1 MNNIKGLFH
10 RLGKAED
17 GAAAVEFGLLAT
29 IVITMLLGVLQ
40 VGIGMQNYNAV
51 RNVSAEV
58 ARYAMV
64 QYETGNKLSNSQIRT
79 YALSTA
85 RSAPYLLDHTRVEA
99 SVLDAFPQRVAGAR
113 ELNLQIRYQVPIIIG
128 FLGIPDPQIGYRR
141 PIFLLDNS
149 AEVAPKL
156 EVLATD
162 VEHEAVPCER
172 FHEREALS
180 PLPRATVS
188 SVHC

>member
-1 MNNIKGLFH
+1 MI
-10 RLGKAED
+10 RLARFSRKLRKSRD
-17 GAAAVEFGLLAT
+17 GAVAVEFGLLAT
-29 IVITMLLGVLQ
+29 IMITMLLGVFQ

-79 YALSTA
+79 FALSTA

-99 SVLDAFPQRVAGAR
+99 TVLDASPQRVAGAK

-128 FLGIPDPQIGYRR
+128 FLGIPDPQIAYNR
-141 PIFLLDNS
+141 PIFLLED
-149 AEVAPKL
+149 
-156 EVLATD
+156 
-162 VEHEAVPCER
+162 
-172 FHEREALS
+172 
-180 PLPRATVS
+180 
-188 SVHC
+188 